1 MTVFQA
7 LVLGILQG
15 LAEFLPISSS
25 AHLALA
31 PWAFGWPEPGLAVDV
46 ALHVGTLVAV
56 LVYFRD
62 EWIRLIVAALEIVR
76 TQRIESVEQRR
87 VVLLIVATIPGGIA
101 GLLLNDYAEST
112 FRSPVLIESV
122 EQRRVV
128 LLIVATIPGGIAG
141 LLLNDYAES
150 TFRSPVLIGSALA
163 AMGLVLWLVDRVRSA
178 DRPLESIA
186 WSDAMLIGL
195 AQAAAL
201 LPGVSR
207 SGATITAGRALSFD
221 RASAA
226 TFSFLMSMP
235 IIAAAAVFKVPHLL
249 RSGGASPPLLVGVL
263 ASAISGWLAIAIVMR
278 YVRSHSYGIFAAYRV
293 VVGLAVLVLYC
304 LRARA

>member
-31 PWAFGWPEPGLAVDV
+31 PWAFGWPEPGLGVDV

-87 VVLLIVATIPGGIA
+87 VVYLIVATIPGGVA
-101 GLLLNDYAEST
+101 GA
-112 FRSPVLIESV
+112 
-122 EQRRVV
+122 
-128 LLIVATIPGGIAG
+128 
-141 LLLNDYAES
+141 LLNDYAES

-163 AMGLVLWLVDRVRSA
+163 VMGVVLWLVDRVRPA
-178 DRPLESIA
+178 DRPLESIG
-186 WSDAMLIGL
+186 WSDAILIGV

-249 RSGGASPPLLVGVL
+249 RSGGASLPLLVGVL

-293 VVGLAVLVLYC
+293 VIGLAVLVLFYM
-304 LRARA
+304 RARA

>member
-7 LVLGILQG
+7 LILGILQG

-62 EWIRLIVAALEIVR
+62 EWIKLFMAALEIVR
-76 TQRIESVEQRR
+76 TQRIQTSEQKR
-87 VVLLIVATIPGGIA
+87 VAFLIVATIPGGVA
-101 GLLLNDYAEST
+101 GVFLNDYAEST
-112 FRSPVLIESV
+112 FRSPALIA
-122 EQRRVV
+122 
-128 LLIVATIPGGIAG
+128 VALG
-141 LLLNDYAES
+141 
-150 TFRSPVLIGSALA
+150 
-163 AMGLVLWLVDRVRSA
+163 AMGIVLWLVDRTRPATRSL
-178 DRPLESIA
+178 DSIR
-186 WSDAMLIGL
+186 WSDAILIGV

-207 SGATITAGRALSFD
+207 SGATITAGRALELD

-235 IIAAAAVFKVPHLL
+235 IIAAAAIFKVPHLL
-249 RSGGASPPLLVGVL
+249 RAGGASLPLLVGVT
-263 ASAISGWLAIAIVMR
+263 ASAVSGFLAIAIVMR
-278 YVRSHSYGIFAAYRV
+278 YVRSHSYGVFAAYRV
-293 VVGLAVLVLYC
+293 LLGAAVLILFFM
-304 LRARA
+304 RARG

>member
-76 TQRIESVEQRR
+76 TQR
-87 VVLLIVATIPGGIA
+87 
-101 GLLLNDYAEST
+101 
-112 FRSPVLIESV
+112 IESV

>member
-31 PWAFGWPEPGLAVDV
+31 PWVFGWPEPGLAVDV

-62 EWIRLIVAALEIVR
+62 EWMRLLVAALEHR
-76 TQRIESVEQRR
+76 AHAAHRGRR
-87 VVLLIVATIPGGIA
+87 SSGACSTSSSRPIPGAIA
-101 GLLLNDYAEST
+101 GVLLNDYAEST
-112 FRSPVLIESV
+112 FRSPALI
-122 EQRRVV
+122 
-128 LLIVATIPGGIAG
+128 A
-141 LLLNDYAES
+141 
-150 TFRSPVLIGSALA
+150 SALA
-163 AMGLVLWLVDRVRSA
+163 VMGVVLWYVDRMRPA
-178 DRPLESIA
+178 DRPLASLA
-186 WSDAMLIGL
+186 WSDAILIGI

-207 SGATITAGRALSFD
+207 SGATITAGRALALD

-249 RSGGASPPLLVGVL
+249 REGGASMPLLVGVL
-263 ASAISGWLAIAIVMR
+263 ASAISGWLAIAVVMR

-293 VVGLAVLVLYC
+293 VLGLAVLALFY
-304 LRARA
+304 LRARG

>member
-46 ALHVGTLVAV
+46 ALHVGTLAAV

-62 EWIRLIVAALEIVR
+62 EWMRLIVATLEIVR

-87 VVLLIVATIPGGIA
+87 VVYLIVATIPGGIA

-112 FRSPVLIESV
+112 FRSPVLV
-122 EQRRVV
+122 
-128 LLIVATIPGGIAG
+128 
-141 LLLNDYAES
+141 
-150 TFRSPVLIGSALA
+150 GSALA
-163 AMGLVLWLVDRVRSA
+163 VMGLVLWIVDRVRPA
-178 DRPLESIA
+178 NRPLDSIG
-186 WSDAMLIGL
+186 WSDAILIGL

-249 RSGGASPPLLVGVL
+249 RSGGASLPLLVGVL

-293 VVGLAVLVLYC
+293 VVGLAVLVLFYV
-304 LRARA
+304 RARA

>member
-7 LVLGILQG
+7 LILGILQG

-62 EWIRLIVAALEIVR
+62 EWITLIVAALEIVR
-76 TQRIESVEQRR
+76 TQRIQTPEQKR
-87 VVLLIVATIPGGIA
+87 VVFLIVATIPGGLA
-101 GLLLNDYAEST
+101 GVFLNDYAEST
-112 FRSPVLIESV
+112 FRSPALIA
-122 EQRRVV
+122 
-128 LLIVATIPGGIAG
+128 I
-141 LLLNDYAES
+141 
-150 TFRSPVLIGSALA
+150 ALA
-163 AMGLVLWLVDRVRSA
+163 AMGVVLWIVDRVRPA
-178 DRPLESIA
+178 TRPLDSLR
-186 WSDAMLIGL
+186 WSDAILIGI

-207 SGATITAGRALSFD
+207 SGATITAGRALELD
-221 RASAA
+221 RESAA

-249 RSGGASPPLLVGVL
+249 HSGGASVPLLVGVT
-263 ASAISGWLAIAIVMR
+263 ASAVSGWLAIAIVMR
-278 YVRSHSYGIFAAYRV
+278 YVRSHSYGVFAVYRV
-293 VVGLAVLVLYC
+293 ALGAAVLALFFA
-304 LRARA
+304 RARG

>member
-31 PWAFGWPEPGLAVDV
+31 PWVFGWPEPGLAVDV

-62 EWIRLIVAALEIVR
+62 EWIRLMVAALSIVR
-76 TQRIESVEQRR
+76 TQRIETVEQRR
-87 VVLLIVATIPGGIA
+87 VVFLIVATIPGGIA
-101 GLLLNDYAEST
+101 GVLLNDYAEST
-112 FRSPVLIESV
+112 FRSPVLIAS
-122 EQRRVV
+122 
-128 LLIVATIPGGIAG
+128 
-141 LLLNDYAES
+141 S
-150 TFRSPVLIGSALA
+150 LA
-163 AMGLVLWLVDRVRSA
+163 IMGVVLWLVDRMRPA
-178 DRPLESIA
+178 DRPLESIR
-186 WSDAMLIGL
+186 WSDAILIGV
-195 AQAAAL
+195 AQAAAI

-207 SGATITAGRALSFD
+207 SGSTITAGRALALD

-249 RSGGASPPLLVGVL
+249 RSGGASLPLLVGVL

-293 VVGLAVLVLYC
+293 VLGIAILALFY